1 MAARVE
7 DAKQKLAAANAS
19 GDDWQKH
26 QAGARLRRF
35 SDLLEKWTQ
44 PPDPAPVQLEVQILR
59 LGEVAMVAM
68 PGEQFAEIGEAIK
81 KASPF
86 AYTMYAGYSSGAGG
100 GYMPTDAEYA
110 FGGYEV
116 ERAPYGKGAADK
128 LIRETIAMFE
138 DVK

>member
-1 MAARVE
+1 M
-7 DAKQKLAAANAS
+7 
-19 GDDWQKH
+19 
-26 QAGARLRRF
+26 
-35 SDLLEKWTQ
+35 
-44 PPDPAPVQLEVQILR
+44 QILR

>member
-1 MAARVE
+1 M
-7 DAKQKLAAANAS
+7 AAANAS
-19 GDDWQKH
+19 GDDWKKH

-44 PPDPAPVQLEVQILR
+44 PPDRTPVQLEVQILR